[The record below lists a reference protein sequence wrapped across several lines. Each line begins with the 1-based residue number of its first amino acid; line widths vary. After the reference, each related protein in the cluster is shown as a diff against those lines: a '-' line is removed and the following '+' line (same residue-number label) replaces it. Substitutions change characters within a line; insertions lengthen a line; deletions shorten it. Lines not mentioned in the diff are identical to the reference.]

1 MENAILLRN
10 TLESRDLCAGERSFS
25 LFRCQQDR
33 LRPYDLPLYLTFA
46 DPMNTPGL
54 MLGLP
59 WRRASNFEVPLAH
72 VKKHSRPDDVTFIFS
87 PGIMPFLLS
96 LFFPVLYIHCSLF
109 SLYGYFGDS
118 THSFEPGRKNATTTP
133 LRIRSSRQQS
143 STKQQRL
150 SLQSTRICI
159 RASPP
164 KRCPI
169 KSLHGYLRMLWSP
182 SFVLFV

>member
-109 SLYGYFGDS
+109 SLYGYFGDQPI
-118 THSFEPGRKNATTTP
+118 H
-133 LRIRSSRQQS
+133 
-143 STKQQRL
+143 L
-150 SLQSTRICI
+150 SL
-159 RASPP
+159 AE
-164 KRCPI
+164 KM
-169 KSLHGYLRMLWSP
+169 LLLRP
-182 SFVLFV
+182 CVLGRQDSNLQQNSSVCHCKALVSA